1 MKIQLTSSLLFSA
14 LILFGCADD
23 ESYDMVQ
30 VREIRAT
37 LNGFKSEEAE
47 TRTAYNISETS
58 GFQTLWAAGDVLGI
72 YPIGGDQVTF
82 PISDGVGTTTAK
94 FDGGSWALRGTYK
107 YAAYYPFSA
116 DCYSIDQTA
125 IPVSFAGQTQTGNNS
140 MSHLADVDF
149 MAAAGTQPSANGS
162 VNLQFNHVG
171 CFLRMQFTMPEA
183 ATFTEVSI
191 TTSGAT
197 FTTQGT
203 VNLAATTPS
212 LTPTASS
219 SKLLLKL
226 RNISTTA
233 ANQTITLYMM
243 VAPDD
248 LLGKTLTFTVKDN
261 KGNQYSKTAAGKKM
275 VATYAYNYPFTFEV
289 SGTGGST
296 SGGGW
301 GESPDANGHAYVD
314 LGLPSGTLW
323 ATCNVGATYSDEVG
337 GYFAWGERR
346 PKNDVYRFTT
356 YKHRSDITLDQN
368 DETVSAT
375 LTKYCTGTY
384 PGDIDYKTV
393 LEHQDDAAAINWGG
407 DWRMPTAEQFQELLN
422 GCSISYESSGVRFT
436 SRTNGK
442 SIFLPKGGHKYKD
455 YIHGG
460 HLAYWTSSLSNY
472 YDNEAKYYETWR
484 DEDGYHYGGVSTHY
498 RSRGCLIR
506 PVLPSQ
512 VYRQSHD
519 YVDLGL
525 KDENGKTLYWATC
538 NVGADKPEEYGLYF
552 AWGETTG
559 YTSDVKDG
567 HIFDWSSYVLAKGKW
582 GGCTEYGGVYN
593 SDGTFDD
600 RRELS
605 LEDDAAHANW
615 GGNWRMPTMVELDA
629 LYIQCTWTWSSL
641 NGVDGYRVVGSNG
654 NSIFLPAAGYRYD
667 SKFIGENYCG
677 DYWSS
682 SLYMSSWSNDT
693 ACSTHFKLEDGSV
706 HSWAYRYYGLPIRPV
721 CVLP

>member
-1 MKIQLTSSLLFSA
+1 MKYKLTSFLISA
-14 LILFGCADD
+14 LFLAGCADD
-23 ESYDMVQ
+23 ESFDMVQ

-125 IPVSFAGQTQTGNNS
+125 IPVSFGGQTQNGNNS
-140 MSHLADVDF
+140 MSHLAAVDF
-149 MAAAGTQPSANGS
+149 MAAAGTQPSENGS

-171 CFLRMQFTMPEA
+171 CFLRMQFTMPQA

-191 TTSGAT
+191 SATGAT

-226 RNISTTA
+226 KNISTTA

-275 VATYAYNYPFTFEV
+275 VATYAYNYPFTLEV

-323 ATCNVGATYSDEVG
+323 ATCNVGATNSDEVG
-337 GYFAWGERR
+337 EYYAWGERK

-356 YKHRSDITLDQN
+356 YKYSKSVITGQFGL
-368 DETVSAT
+368 TVSAT
-375 LTKYCTGTY
+375 LAKYCTGLY
-384 PGDIDYKTV
+384 PGDVDYKTE

-407 DWRMPTAEQFQELLN
+407 DWRMPTVEEFRELLN
-422 GCSISYESSGVRFT
+422 ECECHHISYDNGVIGYLFT
-436 SRTNGK
+436 SKSNGK
-442 SIFLPKGGHKYKD
+442 TIFLPAAGRKHNGLSYYHS
-455 YIHGG
+455 IE
-460 HLAYWTSSLSNY
+460 YWTSSLSEYQDNY
-472 YDNEAKYYETWR
+472 AQAFVGWGITD
-484 DEDGYHYGGVSTHY
+484 DY

-512 VYRQSHD
+512 VYRQPHD

-525 KDENGKTLYWATC
+525 KDENGQTLYWATC

-559 YTSDVKDG
+559 YTSDEKDG
-567 HIFDWSSYVLAKGKW
+567 RSFDWPSYLLAKDHW
-582 GGCTEYGGVYN
+582 ECSEYGDVYN
-593 SDGTFDD
+593 SDGNYDG
-600 RRELS
+600 RRVLS
-605 LEDDAAHANW
+605 LEDDAAHVNW
-615 GGNWRMPTMVELDA
+615 GGNWRMPTKSERDA
-629 LYIQCTWTWSSL
+629 LFAQCSWTWTSL
-641 NGVDGYRVVGSNG
+641 NGVNGYRVVAPNG
-654 NSIFLPAAGYRYD
+654 NSIFLPAAGYYFWE
-667 SKFIGENYCG
+667 KYGGANGIGV
-677 DYWSS
+677 YWSS
-682 SLYMSSWSNDT
+682 VCMTNH
-693 ACSTHFKLEDGSV
+693 A
-706 HSWAYRYYGLPIRPV
+706 YGLGFTSRHLGGDLEYYTRCWGLPVRAV